1 MHALL
6 KSVRILQDKPM
17 TMTEKETHVKL
28 VTALSDDVAAA
39 E

>member
-6 KSVRILQDKPM
+6 KSVHILQDKP
-17 TMTEKETHVKL
+17 TMTEKATHVQL